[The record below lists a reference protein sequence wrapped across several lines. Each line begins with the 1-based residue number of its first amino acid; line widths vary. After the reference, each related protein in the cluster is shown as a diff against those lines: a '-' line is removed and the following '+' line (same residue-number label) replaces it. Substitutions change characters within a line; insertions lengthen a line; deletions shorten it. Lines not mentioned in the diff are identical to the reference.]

1 MLSWTKKWLHA
12 HILKSKMVVKKLK
25 TFFAV
30 AHKQGSGNEEELTS
44 DGETNNDDEILEIVE
59 DEGASDLHEGA
70 SPNSEGAP
78 AKEGAPGALPTKS
91 SEGALVIK
99 RSKGAQ
105 RRASLRQ
112 SAINEQRV

>member
-1 MLSWTKKWLHA
+1 
-12 HILKSKMVVKKLK
+12 MVVKKLK

-30 AHKQGSGNEEELTS
+30 AHKQGSGNEEDLTS
-44 DGETNNDDEILEIVE
+44 DGETNNDDEILEIDE
-59 DEGASDLHEGA
+59 DEGAPEIHEGA
-70 SPNSEGAP
+70 SPNSEGASP
-78 AKEGAPGALPTKS
+78 DSEGATEKEGAPGTLQTKS
-91 SEGALVIK
+91 SVGALVIK

>member
-1 MLSWTKKWLHA
+1 
-12 HILKSKMVVKKLK
+12 MVVKKLK

-44 DGETNNDDEILEIVE
+44 DGETNNDDEILEIE
-59 DEGASDLHEGA
+59 RDEGAPELRQGA

-78 AKEGAPGALPTKS
+78 AEIEGAPGALPTKS

>member
-1 MLSWTKKWLHA
+1 MHTFF
-12 HILKSKMVVKKLK
+12 KSKLVVKKLK

-44 DGETNNDDEILEIVE
+44 DGETNNDDEILEIDG
-59 DEGASDLHEGA
+59 DEGAPELHDGA

>member
-1 MLSWTKKWLHA
+1 
-12 HILKSKMVVKKLK
+12 MVVKKLK

-44 DGETNNDDEILEIVE
+44 DGETNNDDEILEIDE
-59 DEGASDLHEGA
+59 DEGAEGAPELHEGA
-70 SPNSEGAP
+70 LSNSEGAP
-78 AKEGAPGALPTKS
+78 AKEGAPGTLPTKS